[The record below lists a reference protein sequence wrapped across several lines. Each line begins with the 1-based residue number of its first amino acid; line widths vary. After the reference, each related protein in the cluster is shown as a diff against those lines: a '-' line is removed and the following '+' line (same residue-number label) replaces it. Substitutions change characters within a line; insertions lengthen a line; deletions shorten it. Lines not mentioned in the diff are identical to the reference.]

1 LYGFHAESHP
11 AGCEEAWQMIERLK
25 HPMNALDSI
34 DVTDDG
40 MAMLVN
46 AVQLKN
52 ALDSMEVTD
61 DGIITLVSC
70 VQL

>member
-1 LYGFHAESHP
+1 
-11 AGCEEAWQMIERLK
+11 
-25 HPMNALDSI
+25 MNALDSI